1 MVLRR
6 RCNKIRKKTNVIIWV
21 RMDRNLKQ
29 GKAVSWGTK
38 EGKSS
43 GKFLIKDWQD
53 VLMIWIDIFG
63 IFGLGD

>member
-1 MVLRR
+1 
-6 RCNKIRKKTNVIIWV
+6 
-21 RMDRNLKQ
+21 MDRNLKQ
-29 GKAVSWGTK
+29 GNAVSWGTK

-43 GKFLIKDWQD
+43 EKFLSKDWQD